1 MYSAVMKPALPGV
14 VVSRPFCWKKLA
26 TDMATPQHRP
36 PSSRSRWDP

>member
-26 TDMATPQHRP
+26 TDSAPPQHRLP
-36 PSSRSRWDP
+36 MIRSRRDP